1 MTSTSN
7 NAQQNDPVRTA
18 GSEGAQLCVA
28 TYPGPFQCSLC
39 GFISVTGHNFMEHVN
54 RHGLRSEFACSK
66 CSRRFPT
73 VNSVGVHYTRW
84 RRGLPPSPP
93 PEQPGPA
100 TSSAEPSWPCRD
112 CSMTFT
118 TKTGC
123 QLHRRNAHP
132 AEHALDQPRE
142 RRPRWSEFEFLALA
156 EIEASLPANTPN
168 LRETLIAELF
178 TRHGIRRNL
187 VMIKGQRRKAR
198 YKALVERLKQQLAT
212 EIGREVSRHLSD
224 VVEEHTSTGSTL
236 ADNSNPM
243 ATDVNQLEEV
253 LTAGE
258 LSSEVVVELTGLA
271 ERALSGENI
280 LDSTAESG
288 A

>member
-1 MTSTSN
+1 
-7 NAQQNDPVRTA
+7 
-18 GSEGAQLCVA
+18 
-28 TYPGPFQCSLC
+28 
-39 GFISVTGHNFMEHVN
+39 
-54 RHGLRSEFACSK
+54 
-66 CSRRFPT
+66 
-73 VNSVGVHYTRW
+73 
-84 RRGLPPSPP
+84 
-93 PEQPGPA
+93 
-100 TSSAEPSWPCRD
+100 
-112 CSMTFT
+112 MTFT

-224 VVEEHTSTGSTL
+224 VVEEHTSTGSIL

-280 LDSTAESG
+280 LDSTAEKWCLEHLIFLLPGRVRVIVPVIRLEMLDKRSKNAFG
-288 A
+288 SSRSSTTLIDSA